1 MVPNVYGILIY
12 DIGTL
17 ADHWKNK
24 SPSVNETGKID
35 HQCAR
40 KKNVTHNTQR
50 NQVQKNEEY

>member
-1 MVPNVYGILIY
+1 MVPNVYCILIY

-17 ADHWKNK
+17 ADNWKNE

-40 KKNVTHNTQR
+40 KK
-50 NQVQKNEEY
+50 KL